1 MQLGTIYYVLEF
13 HKEQNFSDLI
23 TKKKKVISY
32 VETMLIIVIQLFH
45 DACIVQGI
53 SKGVQSEVVQVLDF
67 QPGPGFP
74 SLGNLLVLHA
84 QEVSILMSNLV
95 RTQELHSVFYD
106 RTSELKQSS
115 CLGIQTSMCHHFR
128 YFKAPYCTF

>member
-1 MQLGTIYYVLEF
+1 
-13 HKEQNFSDLI
+13 
-23 TKKKKVISY
+23 
-32 VETMLIIVIQLFH
+32 MLIIVISLFH
-45 DACIVQGI
+45 DACIVQGF

-67 QPGPGFP
+67 QPGPGLP

-106 RTSELKQSS
+106 RTNSS
-115 CLGIQTSMCHHFR
+115 NPPALVFRQVCVIISGISRHHTVHFDL
-128 YFKAPYCTF
+128 